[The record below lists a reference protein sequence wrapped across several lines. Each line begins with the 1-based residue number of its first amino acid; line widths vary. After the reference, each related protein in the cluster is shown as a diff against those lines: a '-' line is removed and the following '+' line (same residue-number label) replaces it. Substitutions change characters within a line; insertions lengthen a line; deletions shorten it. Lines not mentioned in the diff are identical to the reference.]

1 LCRILISTFGGNLNA
16 DRKPGFA
23 HLLGGMTMGY
33 LQATMMGLVM
43 GVGVYLFTYLI
54 GHFAESSVLSYP
66 DLRLAEAALPR
77 RSMLEAKF
85 DLRRSDRRARL
96 DALTAEITDLRRR
109 RFLQDKMLVD
119 ARREAQAPIRV
130 VGAEGKAFLKF
141 RAWVVNRQVQQ
152 AVAERKRH
160 PTLDA
165 EWAQPQIVEVW
176 ADSLTDARREMQRV
190 YPVPLGFSVLSIGL
204 DQAGIT
210 PQSAAS

>member
-1 LCRILISTFGGNLNA
+1 
-16 DRKPGFA
+16 
-23 HLLGGMTMGY
+23 MGY

-43 GVGVYLFTYLI
+43 GLGAYLFTYLL
-54 GHFAESSVLSYP
+54 GRFAESSILSRP

-85 DLRRSDRRARL
+85 DLRRSERRARL
-96 DALTAEITDLRRR
+96 GELTAEIGDLRRR

-130 VGAEGKAFLKF
+130 VGAEGQAFLKF

-160 PTLDA
+160 PTLDS

-190 YPVPLGFSVLSIGL
+190 YPMPVGFSVLSIGL
-204 DQAGIT
+204 DQAGIASQT
-210 PQSAAS
+210 AAG